1 MWSKIP
7 VLGWLLGIVGSIL
20 SAIPFY
26 YLWNYTAPK
35 YFYQIPDVYQSLPFW
50 DIVWLFMT
58 ISILKHI
65 FIGSSFKST
74 NNNNKESK

>member
-1 MWSKIP
+1 MWSKLPII
-7 VLGWLLGIVGSIL
+7 GWALSLLFTIS

-35 YFYQIPDVYQSLPFW
+35 YFYQVPEVYQTLPFW

-58 ISILKHI
+58 ISILKYI
-65 FIGSSFKST
+65 LVGGIFKSNTT
-74 NNNNKESK
+74 NNIKK

>member
-7 VLGWLLGIVGSIL
+7 ILGWLLGIVGSIL

-35 YFYQIPDVYQSLPFW
+35 YFLSD
-50 DIVWLFMT
+50 T
-58 ISILKHI
+58 
-65 FIGSSFKST
+65 
-74 NNNNKESK
+74 